1 MIQSN
6 KSILTVPLS
15 PTLIKHSRQ
24 QNGLR
29 IEYGKPDNGNCPNLK
44 VYSSPGL
51 KENSYR
57 PSYRLFQTDE
67 VFHFW
72 FEIEIKFSYISF
84 LKNKNKVVC

>member
-1 MIQSN
+1 MIESN
-6 KSILTVPLS
+6 NVILTVPLS

-51 KENSYR
+51 KENAYR

-67 VFHFW
+67 VFDF
-72 FEIEIKFSYISF
+72 Y
-84 LKNKNKVVC
+84 LKLKLSVLIFH